1 MLLRTLLPLTVL
13 ALTSGPNLAAFDQSR
28 SLDHSDFGR
37 LLERYVDANGW
48 VDYRG
53 LAAERAH
60 LDAYLARLAST
71 DPSSLANDAERLAF
85 WINAYNAFT
94 LADALD
100 NVYGKVRG
108 VKDVAGF
115 FNGKR
120 HRVAGE
126 DLTLDDIESRG
137 RQLGDP
143 RIHFAIVCASTSCPK
158 LQRFAYASAEL
169 DAQLERVTREFLAD
183 PARGLRVDRERKRV
197 YLSSIFKWYAGDF
210 TGASSGAERF
220 LALGRAVVSGGD
232 QLSYARRHAPAEA
245 ARFIDEA
252 RPSVYYLNYDWSL
265 NSQDNHRGAG
275 AAR

>member
-1 MLLRTLLPLTVL
+1 MLSKIPVSLMVL
-13 ALTSGPNLAAFDQSR
+13 ALLVPELHVPAFGQSGRFENR
-28 SLDHSDFGR
+28 DFGR
-37 LLERYVDANGW
+37 LLERYVDSNGW

-53 LAAERAH
+53 LAADRND
-60 LDAYLARLAST
+60 LDAYLARLGSANT
-71 DPSSLANDAERLAF
+71 GSLANDAERLAF

-100 NVYGKVRG
+100 SVYGKVRG
-108 VKDVAGF
+108 VKDVSGF

-126 DLTLDDIESRG
+126 ELALDDIESRG
-137 RQLGDP
+137 RKLGDP

-158 LQRFAYASAEL
+158 LQRFAYTGAEL

-183 PARGLRVDRERKRV
+183 PARGLRVDRERKRI
-197 YLSSIFKWYAGDF
+197 YLSPIFKWYAGDF
-210 TGASSGAERF
+210 TGETSGAGRL

-232 QLSYARRHAPAEA
+232 QLGYARRYAPAEA

-252 RPSVYYLNYDWSL
+252 RPSVHYLDYDWML
-265 NSQDNHRGAG
+265 NSQENHGRT
-275 AAR
+275 R